1 MDWRAKR
8 APTTREALDA
18 FRWRSDQTVWLAHGT
33 RFLNSTRRPAAK
45 SLPDRRP
52 NLCGAPSPS
61 FRIRRDFA
69 DAGFNESFHVT
80 KFSDL
85 GLAETVLRALKSEGY
100 ETPTPIQAQ
109 AIPPLLEG
117 RDLLGIAQ
125 TGTGKT
131 CAFATPL
138 ISRLLN
144 FPEHPRPGHT
154 RVLVLAPTREL
165 AAQIG
170 DSFKAYGR
178 FAGLRVATIF
188 GGVGFGP
195 QVQALS
201 RGLDVLVATPG
212 RLLDHMAQGNLRLD
226 GTSAVVLDEADHMLD
241 LGFLA
246 PIRKIFAKLPKR
258 RQTLFFS
265 ATMPPAIATLAGEM
279 LHQPV
284 KVSVAPVTMTA
295 DRVAQRVI
303 LIEARRKTGALVD
316 LLQNPD
322 FRRSIVF
329 TRTKRGAD
337 RVASALAA
345 AGLTAEAIHG
355 NKSQNQRLR
364 ALEAFR
370 SGGVAVLVA
379 TDIAARGIDIDG
391 VSHVVNFELPD
402 VPEAYVHR
410 IGRTARAGA
419 EGEAIAFCDA
429 EERDLLR
436 AIEKLTRQTIPTTD
450 LRLAPGAPGEVPSS
464 PKKPGARS
472 GRPNAGPAGARP
484 ATRRDGDRRRAPRPS
499 GEDRPRGDKTQAGRR

>member
-1 MDWRAKR
+1 
-8 APTTREALDA
+8 
-18 FRWRSDQTVWLAHGT
+18 
-33 RFLNSTRRPAAK
+33 
-45 SLPDRRP
+45 
-52 NLCGAPSPS
+52 
-61 FRIRRDFA
+61 
-69 DAGFNESFHVT
+69 
-80 KFSDL
+80 
-85 GLAETVLRALKSEGY
+85 
-100 ETPTPIQAQ
+100 
-109 AIPPLLEG
+109 LLEG

-138 ISRLLN
+138 ITRLLQY
-144 FPEHPRPGHT
+144 PEHPRPKQT

-170 DSFKAYGR
+170 DSFRAYGR

-188 GGVGFGP
+188 GGVGFGA

-212 RLLDHMAQGNLRLD
+212 RLLDHMQQGNLRLD
-226 GTSAVVLDEADHMLD
+226 GTHAVVLDEADHMLD
-241 LGFLA
+241 LGFLV
-246 PIRKIFAKLPKR
+246 PIRKIFSKLPKA

-265 ATMPPAIATLAGEM
+265 ATMPAEIATMAGEM
-279 LHQPV
+279 LHNPI
-284 KVSVAPVTMTA
+284 KVSVTPVAKTA

-303 LIEARRKTGALVD
+303 HIEAKRKREILVD

-337 RVASALAA
+337 RVAATLVE
-345 AGLTAEAIHG
+345 AGLSAEAIHG

-364 ALEAFR
+364 ALDGFR
-370 SGGVAVLVA
+370 AGKVAVLVA
-379 TDIAARGIDIDG
+379 TDIAARGIDVDA
-391 VSHVVNFELPD
+391 VSHVVNFELPE

-419 EGEAIAFCDA
+419 EGEAISLCDH

-436 AIEKLTRQTIPTTD
+436 AIEKLTKQAIPATD
-450 LRLAPGAPGEVPSS
+450 LRLDPGAPVEAAPAQ
-464 PKKPGARS
+464 KK
-472 GRPNAGPAGARP
+472 RP
-484 ATRRDGDRRRAPRPS
+484 AAGHHAPRRDGGSRQAPRPHAEGANRS
-499 GEDRPRGDKTQAGRR
+499 QHRSKDGSRDGSRAQTRRG